1 MKRHIILIS
10 LFLFTALFSVAQNSG
25 CTIKGVVR
33 EYDLDMQKNPLD
45 GVQVQ
50 IAVDG
55 NRSDITK
62 DGGKFAIEDV
72 PYCHPGDKISTDKN
86 SFTKPGY
93 ELFYP
98 DVLNF
103 WYVPNAT
110 INSSTEILMCKSSRI
125 YQVRQKLFN
134 VVDQYHKKLYE
145 QKKDE
150 LEKAHLEKQDMER
163 QLIILEAQ
171 FRDTAQI
178 MKMVNEWLY
187 LDRLKCDSVL
197 KQAYAFM
204 ENGEVDKAREIMNK
218 HEMKSSDYYKKR
230 MNETM
235 DEVTQALQFVKRR
248 LNMNFASNNEDVIPF
263 IERDCNFLI
272 DIYTGQLNVDDPEGF
287 IDKKQIKK
295 QLAAAYALKGDI
307 SLIVQNDEYKNK
319 LPEIVANYRKAA
331 DLGNAHAQ
339 YKIGECYENVLRA
352 KWGYHYT
359 EYMFNIDSARYWYA
373 SAAYQN
379 DTNAI
384 RRLETFYDFVA
395 KDKNGNDIYYH
406 ILPDRKSVSIVRKT
420 LNTHVYSGNIILP
433 KKVKYDNMQFT
444 VTTIGENA
452 FHYCPNLQSVTIPN
466 SVTTI
471 GNRAFIGCESLQ
483 SVTIPNSVTEI
494 RDGTFS
500 DCSNLQSV
508 TIPNSVTKIGDKAF
522 FDCSS
527 LQSVTIPNS
536 VTKIGYGAFW
546 GCPFSPSK

>member
-33 EYDLDMQKNPLD
+33 EYDLDMHKNPLD

-98 DVLNF
+98 DALNF

-145 QKKDE
+145 QKKEE

-218 HEMKSSDYYKKR
+218 HEMKSSEYYKKR
-230 MNETM
+230 MNETL

-248 LNMNFASNNEDVIPF
+248 LNMNFASNDKNVIPF

-272 DIYTGQLNVDDPEGF
+272 DIYTDQLNVDDPEGF

-307 SLIVQNDEYKNK
+307 SELLYSEDDVKDFIS
-319 LPEIVANYRKAA
+319 NYRKAA
-331 DLGNAHAQ
+331 KMDDAHAQ
-339 YKIGECYENVLRA
+339 FKMGECYENVLRA

-359 EYMFNIDSARYWYA
+359 EYMFNIDSARYWYS
-373 SAAYQN
+373 SAAYQ
-379 DTNAI
+379 
-384 RRLETFYDFVA
+384 
-395 KDKNGNDIYYH
+395 
-406 ILPDRKSVSIVRKT
+406 
-420 LNTHVYSGNIILP
+420 
-433 KKVKYDNMQFT
+433 
-444 VTTIGENA
+444 
-452 FHYCPNLQSVTIPN
+452 
-466 SVTTI
+466 
-471 GNRAFIGCESLQ
+471 
-483 SVTIPNSVTEI
+483 
-494 RDGTFS
+494 
-500 DCSNLQSV
+500 
-508 TIPNSVTKIGDKAF
+508 
-522 FDCSS
+522 
-527 LQSVTIPNS
+527 
-536 VTKIGYGAFW
+536 
-546 GCPFSPSK
+546 

>member
-98 DVLNF
+98 DALNF
-103 WYVPNAT
+103 WYVPNVT

-125 YQVRQKLFN
+125 NQVRQKLFN

-150 LEKAHLEKQDMER
+150 LEKAHLEKGDMER

-230 MNETM
+230 MNEVM
-235 DEVTQALQFVKRR
+235 DEVTLALQFVKRR
-248 LNMNFASNNEDVIPF
+248 LNMNFASNGEDVITF

-287 IDKKQIKK
+287 INKKQIKK

-307 SLIVQNDEYKNK
+307 S
-319 LPEIVANYRKAA
+319 EISYSEADVKEFISNYRKAA
-331 DLGNAHAQ
+331 EMGNAHAQ

-406 ILPDRKSVSIVRKT
+406 ILPDRKSVSVVQKT
-420 LNTHVYSGNIILP
+420 LNTQVYSENIILP

-444 VTTIGENA
+444 VTTIGEDA
-452 FHYCPNLQSVTIPN
+452 FRGCKSLESVT
-466 SVTTI
+466 
-471 GNRAFIGCESLQ
+471 
-483 SVTIPNSVTEI
+483 
-494 RDGTFS
+494 
-500 DCSNLQSV
+500 
-508 TIPNSVTKIGDKAF
+508 
-522 FDCSS
+522 
-527 LQSVTIPNS
+527 
-536 VTKIGYGAFW
+536 
-546 GCPFSPSK
+546 